1 VQLTLLSAFGGV
13 LKVAGSGE
21 EGPDGI
27 SVEPVPEK
35 FALDQNYPNPFN
47 PLTNI
52 PYQVAADRMVELHIY
67 NVLGQL
73 VKTLVQAQQQAGY
86 YVATWDGTD
95 VRGLKV
101 NSGTYFCRF
110 QAGDYTEIRK
120 MMLIK

>member
-1 VQLTLLSAFGGV
+1 VSKAG
-13 LKVAGSGE
+13 GSGP
-21 EGPDGI
+21 EGPQEE

-52 PYQVAADRMVELHIY
+52 RYQLAGDRMVELKIY
-67 NVLGQL
+67 NILGQL
-73 VKTLVQAQQQAGY
+73 VKTLVQEQQPAGY

-95 VRGLKV
+95 EKGLKV

-110 QAGDYTEIRK
+110 QAGDFTEIRK
-120 MMLIK
+120 MLLIK